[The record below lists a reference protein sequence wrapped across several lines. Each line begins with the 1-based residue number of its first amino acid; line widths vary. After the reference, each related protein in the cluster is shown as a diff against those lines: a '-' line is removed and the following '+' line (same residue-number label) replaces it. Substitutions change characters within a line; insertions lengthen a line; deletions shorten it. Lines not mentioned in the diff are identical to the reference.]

1 MRVPKIMLIEQR
13 DTSLKYPKA
22 IKEEKT
28 RLVLDW
34 LLEFRFSSI
43 DLLAKRIGSN
53 SVNSNRFFNSL
64 LRDGVIQAFKNV
76 HTKNERYVMLTTAG
90 LSYLEVLGRD
100 ISKSTTRVQHLGRYS
115 QIIHD
120 MAVQYAVLNR
130 IDQFK
135 EVIWD
140 RHIDLPEHQEKPDA
154 ILLSPK
160 GYWVALE
167 YERWRKDTKRI
178 FISFLNHSNA
188 LSAKHYA
195 GVLYLFDREADYKH
209 YQKLFDSAEWP
220 RYKRETK
227 SGKIRTLDSSFK
239 PDDVKNLRK
248 CFIFSHEPVE
258 QG

>member
-1 MRVPKIMLIEQR
+1 MLIEQR

-43 DLLAKRIGSN
+43 DLLAKRISSN

-167 YERWRKDTKRI
+167 YERWRKDTKG
-178 FISFLNHSNA
+178 S
-188 LSAKHYA
+188 LSAFLTIQMHFQQSIMLACCICLIEK
-195 GVLYLFDREADYKH
+195 LTTSTIKNYLIVQSGHDTSE
-209 YQKLFDSAEWP
+209 
-220 RYKRETK
+220 KRNQE
-227 SGKIRTLDSSFK
+227 R
-239 PDDVKNLRK
+239 
-248 CFIFSHEPVE
+248 
-258 QG
+258 

>member
-1 MRVPKIMLIEQR
+1 MLIEQR

-43 DLLAKRIGSN
+43 NLLAKRIGSN